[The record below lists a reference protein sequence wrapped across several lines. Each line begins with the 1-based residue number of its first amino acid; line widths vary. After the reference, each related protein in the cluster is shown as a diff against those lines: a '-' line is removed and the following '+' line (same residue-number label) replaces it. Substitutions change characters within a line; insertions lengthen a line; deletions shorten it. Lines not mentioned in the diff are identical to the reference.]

1 MRKNVVKLFSIC
13 MIAALTLSPM
23 QYVSAAE
30 VVGTIRINEVNSA
43 PDDWVEIMNLG
54 TGTMDLSGYEIRD
67 NSDDHRWQFAKG
79 SSIKAGDLMV
89 VEATTVGKVY
99 NDETNAYVEGT
110 FESAIGIGSGDSI
123 RIYDREGNV
132 IDECAW
138 TEHASY
144 EGDAALASIGRYP
157 DGTGAFVIMK
167 ETKGLANDWYKP
179 QVVINEVESDCED
192 VVSDWVEIYNVGTT
206 SIDISGWYLFDND
219 PVGHAGENTPVA
231 EGTILEPGGFYTFEI
246 NKDFLFGL
254 GKNDKVVIYNRDGV
268 VIDEF
273 EYNGHAEGVYA
284 RIPDGIGEFVD
295 FATSTKGKAN
305 ILVNPVVINE
315 VESKEAAGGAD
326 WIELA
331 NPTNE
336 DIDVS
341 GIVIKDNDDEHIY
354 TIPEGTLISANGFL
368 VIDETELG
376 FGLGGE
382 DSVRLYEGE
391 MLIGTTSWSSHAACT
406 WGLYPDV
413 NGTEYRN
420 TKEATPGAINKFAD
434 APELI
439 NWPGKEDVT
448 VYDQEA
454 MFLEDSSGLDFY
466 NGQLYAVDNGTGKF
480 WILDVA
486 KDGSLTFA
494 KGFENGKRV
503 RFQKDAENPT
513 AAGPDTEGI
522 SVDGNGMVYLASE
535 RDNSAKGVNYNSI
548 LMVNPKAEGEDLIA
562 LKEWDLT
569 ASLPQVSANMG
580 IEAVEWVDSKNVN
593 GKLFDQNTNEAFD
606 IANYPNA
613 TANGVFFVA
622 LEDNGHVYAY
632 VLNSDGTSVQIA
644 DIDSKIGG
652 AMALDYDTYE
662 NVLWVVSDNGYNNR
676 AAEITFNG
684 TNDATIKHVNAP
696 AGIDVTANN
705 EGFAIAEYTYTKDG
719 QRPVYRFLDG
729 VTSGALSIGKL
740 NCDYVADDTS
750 DDTTPE
756 DGKDNVTDNTTP
768 EDGKDNPS
776 NDITIKEDNDK
787 KPTESP
793 KTGDYTPVFS
803 YMICVG
809 VSIIVILGIFFR
821 KKFLR

>member
-43 PDDWVEIMNLG
+43 PDDWVEIINLG

-99 NDETNAYVEGT
+99 NDETNTYVEGT

-157 DGTGAFVIMK
+157 DGTGSFVIMK

-179 QVVINEVESDCED
+179 QVVINEVES
-192 VVSDWVEIYNVGTT
+192 
-206 SIDISGWYLFDND
+206 
-219 PVGHAGENTPVA
+219 
-231 EGTILEPGGFYTFEI
+231 
-246 NKDFLFGL
+246 
-254 GKNDKVVIYNRDGV
+254 
-268 VIDEF
+268 
-273 EYNGHAEGVYA
+273 
-284 RIPDGIGEFVD
+284 
-295 FATSTKGKAN
+295 
-305 ILVNPVVINE
+305 
-315 VESKEAAGGAD
+315 KEAAGGDD

-341 GIVIKDNDDEHIY
+341 DIVIKDNDDEHIY

-368 VIDETELG
+368 VINETELG

-486 KDGSLTFA
+486 EDGSLTFA

-580 IEAVEWVDSKNVN
+580 IEAVEWIDSKNVN

-684 TNDATIKHVNAP
+684 TNEATIKHVNAP
-696 AGIDVTANN
+696 AGLDVTANN

-821 KKFLR
+821 KKFSR